1 MTMWW
6 IFCRWKIRLP
16 SVFNHKNNT
25 RYCIRVGLK
34 PKAKNKGDDEIGRFT
49 PSNWPK
55 SQNEAQETG
64 WAGLGL
70 RFSLEPVQTE
80 RFEAKNKSE
89 DEIGRFTPS
98 DWSKLK

>member
-55 SQNEAQETG
+55 SQNEAQETDCYI
-64 WAGLGL
+64 
-70 RFSLEPVQTE
+70 FSRLFNHFVMKQT
-80 RFEAKNKSE
+80 
-89 DEIGRFTPS
+89 
-98 DWSKLK
+98 